1 MLLSAEI
8 KEIGPVLSKTTYKS
22 SFSCQMLNFE
32 FILTVPS
39 SSKVFLVNIWESLSV
54 IRLKGYQPKFQCIL
68 K

>member
-39 SSKVFLVNIWESLSV
+39 SSKVFLVIYE
-54 IRLKGYQPKFQCIL
+54 RA
-68 K
+68 